1 MGDVGATGKGLNFD
15 GHPKVRIPY
24 GACWDMPCTSDHS
37 HSIPVIPLNHLC
49 QAFVV
54 IKWVVIGKYK
64 AGRYP
69 IGGQYYLR
77 WWFVDICRKLFLRG
91 IWGSSDVT
99 LRWYYRM
106 LGAKIEKGARISLDC
121 NMAEYDLVYVGRNS
135 AVELCTLR
143 GFGVDN
149 GCMLLGIVRVGRD
162 ASVGLRSV
170 VAPNTSVPDGQHLGP
185 GTSTYDDTPGKA
197 WSPRHA
203 RVNRKFFPE
212 PNAALQL
219 LFGLPLHLFVSA
231 AAQIPPMAVTYGLL
245 YYKSRENS
253 EHFFSTWNELMDW
266 LCDPRRIPF
275 FLGIRVARA
284 LLSPFFYMGAAL
296 LVKWL
301 VIGKF
306 EAGEINPKSDWQR
319 FRVSLAS
326 SLFTRKKVQSVA
338 DLIGRHYENVS
349 TLYRLLGA
357 KVGKRVFWPG
367 NQPTCNGMFDLL
379 EIGDD
384 VVFGSRSAL
393 LTASVD
399 RFDKIILCAGANVS
413 DNCLVMP
420 GAVISRNA
428 VLGSN
433 SICPEGRFLASGSVW
448 FGATGAES
456 VCLEPGDGRDAM
468 QYQRLDDEQPQGL
481 DPLEKKKDGT
491 SVSFVAPPVIA
502 SAVVDMSQL
511 QMVGDE
517 TTIRPFGKAVY
528 QGGAQGYWS
537 LPIPAVVA
545 YTWFWRTFCCIFHTI
560 PLLVAVQLAAVLL
573 YSDNIRSTIYETVL
587 GEDGDDD
594 DYTGKVQGEDGEV
607 YNQDQFVGFSRD
619 FDNGGHHHTY
629 WDIFLA
635 VYVSYIFSHFV
646 RVIGWLIIEL
656 TAKWGIMGR
665 RQPGRYNYDTS
676 SYAQRWEMYQLTAKI
691 RKLSRLNL
699 LEFITGTPYMSWYFR
714 LNGGNVGR
722 DVCLYPAGADPM
734 MPEPDMVTIGDRTVI
749 DCSSVVC
756 HLNTRGNF
764 ELVPIVIEPEC
775 TLRTQSRVQQGVHME
790 TGSMLLEKSIAMTGE
805 VLDKRSVWQ
814 GGPATMWFQYSESE
828 VLVPNSYSPPT
839 VDDDGKKD
847 IEMGSFRLF

>member
-1 MGDVGATGKGLNFD
+1 M
-15 GHPKVRIPY
+15 
-24 GACWDMPCTSDHS
+24 
-37 HSIPVIPLNHLC
+37 
-49 QAFVV
+49 
-54 IKWVVIGKYK
+54 
-64 AGRYP
+64 
-69 IGGQYYLR
+69 
-77 WWFVDICRKLFLRG
+77 RG
-91 IWGSSDVT
+91 IWGSSDMT

-121 NMAEYDLVYVGRNS
+121 NIAEYDLVYVGKNA

-149 GCMLLGIVRVGRD
+149 GAMLLGMVRVGRD

-203 RVNRKFFPE
+203 RVNRKFIPE
-212 PNAALQL
+212 PSAALQL
-219 LFGLPLHLFVSA
+219 LLGLPLIVFVNVV
-231 AAQIPPMAVTYGLL
+231 AQIPPMAVMYGLL
-245 YYKSRENS
+245 FYKSRENS
-253 EHFFSTWNELMDW
+253 EHFFSTWNELLDW

-275 FLGIRVARA
+275 FFGIRVARA

-296 LVKWL
+296 VVKRL
-301 VIGKF
+301 FIGKF
-306 EAGEINPKSDWQR
+306 QAGEIKSDWLR
-319 FRVSLAS
+319 FRISLAS

-349 TLYRLLGA
+349 ILYRFLGA

-379 EIGDD
+379 EVGDD

-393 LTASVD
+393 LTASID
-399 RFDKIILCAGANVS
+399 RCDKVILCAGANVS

-420 GAVISRNA
+420 GSVISKNA

-433 SICPEGRFLASGSVW
+433 SICPEGKFLAAGSVW

-456 VCLEPGDGRDAM
+456 QCLEPGDGSDAM
-468 QYQRLDDEQPQGL
+468 QYQRLDDHKPPGS
-481 DPLEKKKDGT
+481 DPLGKQKDGT
-491 SVSFVAPPVIA
+491 NAFMGPPVIA
-502 SAVVDMSQL
+502 SAVVDMLRL

-528 QGGAQGYWS
+528 QGGAKGYWS
-537 LPIPAVVA
+537 WPINLVVA
-545 YTWFWRTFCCIFHTI
+545 YTWFWRAFCCIFHTV
-560 PLLVAVQLAAVLL
+560 PLLFAVQMAAVLL
-573 YSDNIRSTIYETVL
+573 YSDDIKGTIYDAVV
-587 GEDGDDD
+587 GEGDGEEV
-594 DYTGKVQGEDGEV
+594 YNGQKEGPDGEV
-607 YNQDQFVGFSRD
+607 YNEDHFMGFERD
-619 FDNGGHHHTY
+619 FANGGHTY
-629 WDIFLA
+629 WDVFLA
-635 VYVSYIFSHFV
+635 VYVCYVVTHFA

-656 TAKWGIMGR
+656 SAKWGIMGR
-665 RQPGRYNYDTS
+665 RKPGRYNYDTS
-676 SYAQRWEMYQLTAKI
+676 SYAQRWEIYQLTAKI

-714 LNGGNVGR
+714 LNGGKVGR

-734 MPEPDMVTIGDRTVI
+734 MPEPDMVTIGDRSVV

-805 VLDKRSVWQ
+805 VLDRRSVWQ
-814 GGPATMWFQYSESE
+814 GGPATMWFQYSDSE
-828 VLVPNSYSPPT
+828 VYRNGYTPPIAE
-839 VDDDGKKD
+839 DYGEKD
-847 IEMGSFRLF
+847 IEMGSVRKD